1 MTAAGSDQ
9 LSRFLLP
16 DAGVRGVRVHLRDTW
31 ATIRG
36 NDPHL
41 PAASALLGE
50 AVAASALFTAHAKI
64 DGRLSIQLSAR
75 HELRTLFAECTAA
88 GTLRGILRL
97 DDASQPLPA
106 DLREAARDGT
116 LAITIENP
124 APGNRDPIRYQGL
137 VDLASGSLP
146 GAFEDYF
153 RRSEQ
158 LPTRVMLAADDT
170 AAAGL
175 MLQLLPGDEGDGD
188 GWNRAS
194 ALFDTLTPAELLGL
208 DGDTLVHR
216 LFHEEAP
223 EHMGG
228 RALRFGCSCSRER
241 VSSML
246 RSLGEEEARAAL
258 IDGVASVRCEFCGQ
272 TYAFQAPDLDVLFTD
287 AQARSRT
294 PSRLQ

>member
-31 ATIRG
+31 ATIRA

-97 DDASQPLPA
+97 DDASRPLPA

-175 MLQLLPGDEGDGD
+175 MLQLLPGDEGDDD

-194 ALFDTLTPAELLGL
+194 ALFDTLTHAELLAL

-287 AQARSRT
+287 AQARSQT

>member
-1 MTAAGSDQ
+1 MTPAGSDQ

-41 PAASALLGE
+41 PVASALLGK

-75 HELRTLFAECTAA
+75 HELRTLFAECTAG

-97 DDASQPLPA
+97 DDASRPLPA

-137 VDLASGSLP
+137 VELTSGSLP

-175 MLQLLPGDEGDGD
+175 MLQQLPGDEGDGD

-194 ALFDTLTPAELLGL
+194 ALFDTLTAEELLAL

-228 RALRFGCSCSRER
+228 RALRFGCSCSRGR

-246 RSLGEEEARAAL
+246 QSLGEGEARAAL
-258 IDGVASVRCEFCGQ
+258 MDGVASVRCEFCGQ
-272 TYAFQAPDLDVLFTD
+272 TYEFAPEDIDALFTE
-287 AQARSRT
+287 AQASSGS
-294 PSRLQ
+294 PPHLQ